1 MLLQY
6 NRPNFDTLQIEV
18 EEQRALIARLTTAL
32 TLSEAELSRA
42 KQVKPARKNATS
54 SWRDSQTA
62 EGTAGTATRAT
73 TRTERQSPIQ
83 QEGQL

>member
-18 EEQRALIARLTTAL
+18 EEQRAIIAKLTTAL

-54 SWRDSQTA
+54 S
-62 EGTAGTATRAT
+62 
-73 TRTERQSPIQ
+73 
-83 QEGQL
+83 